1 MRSAWIVFSFHIG
14 AAGGR
19 PAPPERRGP
28 QGLPTPAPGDG
39 EGGRE
44 AAGQER
50 VRIMITEGLTA
61 TSG

>member
-1 MRSAWIVFSFHIG
+1 MLWSGQTG

-39 EGGRE
+39 EGEIGI
-44 AAGQER
+44 AH
-50 VRIMITEGLTA
+50 V
-61 TSG
+61 